1 MLERLSLIW
10 GRASTVTLA
19 VLVAVLPTLQVIDPE
34 LLPNWAKLTIG
45 LLGAVAAVLRI
56 AVPPPPSVRVLDADS
71 VTVDHAT
78 ETVTIRKESEPIS
91 KAVFSKTGG
100 EKI

>member
-1 MLERLSLIW
+1 MFETISLVW

-34 LLPNWAKLTIG
+34 LLPGWAKLTIG
-45 LLGAVAAVLRI
+45 LLGAVVAVLRI
-56 AVPPPPSVRVLDADS
+56 AVPPPPSVRVLQAD
-71 VTVDHAT
+71 TVNVDRDT
-78 ETVTIRKESEPIS
+78 ETVTIVKNSEPVS
-91 KAVFSKTGG
+91 HEVFTKTAG